1 MAVKKNRAEQKRA
14 RRRRYRKTMAS
25 LTGAALL
32 SSAMLTGASAAK
44 ASESPRGTSVAGAL
58 GEAWSR
64 SKEEL
69 QESVKDA
76 LLEKIGAS
84 IESLRKNPEFIGQ
97 LWEKSKDK
105 LEAMAKEEIQQRV
118 EKQRRVWEAEI
129 LERLAP
135 RLNQQA
141 NRVVDVT
148 ATAYTSG
155 PEDNGAWDDKTHIG
169 TKVRPGVIAVD
180 PKVIPLGSKVYVELA
195 DGAGMYAVA
204 EDTGGA
210 IKGNRI
216 DIALGNRGEAKQF
229 GIQDA
234 KVHILEP
241 GHLS

>member
-32 SSAMLTGASAAK
+32 SSAMLTGAPAVK
-44 ASESPRGTSVAGAL
+44 ASESPRSGGVAGAL

-64 SKEEL
+64 SKEEI

-97 LWEKSKDK
+97 LWEKSKDR

-118 EKQRRVWEAEI
+118 EKQRRIWEAEI
-129 LERLAP
+129 RERLSP
-135 RLNQQA
+135 RHNQQA
-141 NRVVDVT
+141 NRVLDVT
-148 ATAYTSG
+148 ATAYAPG
-155 PEDNGAWDDKTHIG
+155 PEDNGVWDDKTHSG

-180 PKVIPLGSKVYVELA
+180 PQVIPLGSKVYVEFA
-195 DGAGMYAVA
+195 DGAGVYAVA

-210 IKGNRI
+210 IRGNRI
-216 DIALGNRGEAKQF
+216 DIAMADRDEAKEF
-229 GIQDA
+229 GIQNA
-234 KVHILEP
+234 KVHILEKSEI
-241 GHLS
+241 G

>member
-1 MAVKKNRAEQKRA
+1 MKKNRAEQKRA
-14 RRRRYRKTMAS
+14 RRRKYRKTMAS

-32 SSAMLTGASAAK
+32 SSAMLTGVPTAK
-44 ASESPRGTSVAGAL
+44 AGESARSGPAEAL
-58 GEAWSR
+58 SEAWSR
-64 SKEEL
+64 SKEEI
-69 QESVKDA
+69 QDSIKDA
-76 LLEKIGAS
+76 VLEKIGAS
-84 IESLRKNPEFIGQ
+84 IESLRKNPEFLGQ

-129 LERLAP
+129 RERLLP
-135 RLNQQA
+135 RHNQQA
-141 NRVVDVT
+141 NRVLDVT

-155 PEDNGAWDDKTHIG
+155 PEDNGIWDDKTHLG

-180 PKVIPLGSKVYVELA
+180 PKVIPLGSKVYIELA
-195 DGAGMYAVA
+195 DGAGLYAVA

-216 DIALGNRGEAKQF
+216 DIAMASRGEAKAF

-234 KVHILEP
+234 KVHILEA
-241 GHLS
+241 GGIA